1 MYNQSWLFFARWK
14 YPYTHTR
21 GTQHTLINV
30 HAHFWLN
37 GIFICCHEKWC
48 VWMRRNKLWS
58 ILVKWNLYP
67 GSLISGTTA
76 IVFVFLL
83 VLAMLLRLLFV
94 FFRSFKRFVCGVRF
108 LLHLRQQSVA
118 ICCFRFTD
126 FIDSFFYRLSPFL
139 PLSPSISGITH
150 KRAHI
155 CQFTSVRATA
165 KWWIVH
171 FIIIWC
177 AQEFIYAKP
186 EMSENA
192 W

>member
-1 MYNQSWLFFARWK
+1 MIIFCSLK
-14 YPYTHTR
+14 YPRHTA
-21 GTQHTLINV
+21 HTNKCTRSFLAEWYF
-30 HAHFWLN
+30 HLLPW
-37 GIFICCHEKWC
+37 KM
-48 VWMRRNKLWS
+48 MRVNEAKQT
-58 ILVKWNLYP
+58 LVNF
-67 GSLISGTTA
+67 SEMEFISGLPYFWHNCNCFCFPVGVSDVVA
-76 IVFVFLL
+76 AVVRF
-83 VLAMLLRLLFV
+83 

-126 FIDSFFYRLSPFL
+126 FIDSFFYRLPLSL